1 MAVATAAPTK
11 CGVRVVEVR
20 VSNFRSLVDVAVEL
34 DELSILVGAN
44 NAGKTSFLDAMYAA
58 IGAGRKM
65 LGVDDVHVAAD
76 EAMAP
81 QDRLVTIDVLLR
93 PIGLDGKPLDVFPAG
108 SFWTNLWGPGI
119 NQDMDFRDFV
129 AFRTTLTWS
138 EQRDDYVLDRR
149 FLKDWAEPA
158 NWLSS
163 EPSAEHVRADQVEPI
178 ALYYIDAKRDLED
191 DLRRQ
196 GSFWRRLTDN
206 LGLKD
211 EDIEAFEGVL
221 TDLNKSIVDKSLV
234 LQHLKDSLASVS
246 TVVSADS
253 GGVEITPVARR
264 LRDLSK
270 GVDVAFT
277 SGSQAFPL
285 ARHGMGTRSLASL
298 LVFRAFISWRYGLA
312 DKHDDLT
319 HSLLALEEP
328 ESHLHPQAQRALF
341 AQIKNIPGQRI
352 VSTHSPYFA
361 GQAKLSELRLFT
373 KHQGVTRVQRLDL
386 TDLKPDAIRKLERT
400 VIASRGDLLFAR
412 ALVLFEGET
421 EEQALPLW
429 AQAYWGASTHELGFS
444 FVGVGGTDYFPFIW
458 LAQSFGIPWYVFSDG
473 EDKPVAQLA
482 SDAKR
487 AGVEDILKADNI
499 IVIPNKLDLEAY
511 LMDAGYLE
519 AFEAAIKVAA
529 GENGLDNYIATLNGK
544 AGKTVN
550 GNLTT
555 RDYNGDAGRQR
566 AALDMVSDKK
576 TRYAAPLA
584 AAILA
589 LKDPAQRVPG
599 RIEDLFKVMGQR
611 FGLQPQKLELIGK
624 EEGEN
629 A

>member
-119 NQDMDFRDFV
+119 NQDMDFREFV

-163 EPSAEHVRADQVEPI
+163 EASAEHVRADQVEPI

-191 DLRRQ
+191 DLHRQ

-211 EDIEAFEGVL
+211 EDIESFEGVL

-312 DKHDDLT
+312 NKHDDLT

-341 AQIKNIPGQRI
+341 AQIKDIPGQRI

-429 AQAYWGASTHELGFS
+429 ARAYWGASTHELGFS

-473 EDKPVAQLA
+473 EDKPIAQLA

-487 AGVEDILKADNI
+487 AGVEDIIKADNI

-511 LMDAGYLE
+511 LMDAGYFD
-519 AFEAAIKVAA
+519 AFEAAIDVAA
-529 GENGLDNYIATLNGK
+529 GENGLDNYIATLDGK
-544 AGKTVN
+544 AGKTIN

-589 LKDPAQRVPG
+589 LKDPARRVPD

-611 FGLQPQKLELIGK
+611 FGLQPQKPELIGK